1 MIDNATKKPTFML
14 SVRAGTGPGVGKQR
28 LYQVFVFKSK
38 EAMSQFT
45 LAGGLGGDL
54 SATVSTGKDGMVR
67 SFNPTISVYQVPESG
82 LAVQASWGGTV
93 YSVDSQLQ

>member
-1 MIDNATKKPTFML
+1 
-14 SVRAGTGPGVGKQR
+14 
-28 LYQVFVFKSK
+28 
-38 EAMSQFT
+38 MSQFT

-54 SATVSTGKDGMVR
+54 SATVSTGKDGLVR